1 MERNTTD
8 SQGKT
13 AYDSSTEYK
22 NKLKVVA
29 TCMCVVNKTQYTQ
42 KYWLYNIYYTD
53 RHEPDMLK
61 MLLSMVHSLHKPIK
75 ASHLCH
81 SRSLLVIVIIRS
93 PSVNAFERNRL
104 GSKMNY
110 TALLLIIVLQL
121 IETTGRLKIIL
132 VTI

>member
-1 MERNTTD
+1 
-8 SQGKT
+8 
-13 AYDSSTEYK
+13 
-22 NKLKVVA
+22 
-29 TCMCVVNKTQYTQ
+29 MCVVNKTQYTQ